1 MMGHQPP
8 PQNKLFVTGFS
19 LDKRV
24 RENHP
29 LRRIAEVV
37 DFAFIYDEVA
47 DKYGRKGNVSVPP
60 PVILKLMLLL
70 VFYNVRSE
78 RELMDTLP
86 ERLDWLWFLGYDLE
100 DDVPNHSVLSKARKR
115 WGPEVFQGFFERVV
129 RQCVEAGLVDGS
141 KVFVDSSLVEANAS
155 LDSIVDT
162 GSLKEQ
168 LTEKYSQLEARLD
181 EAPSTREAGPYAKST
196 RGLLSA
202 TDPDAAIVRRGDSK
216 LRYQSHRAVDDSGV
230 VTATAVTPGDVN
242 EAHLLMDLVESHE
255 ETTGESVDTAVA
267 DAKYGTIENYL
278 ACHDAGIE
286 AHIPEF
292 KDGTEK
298 RLKKRGLF
306 LEDRFMYDAERDVYV
321 CPAGGE
327 LKPRTIHKRRSAME
341 YKAPKQL
348 CASCELRDQCTQSK
362 TGRTV
367 LRHLRQEELNE
378 MRAEVS
384 SPESRNDLKRRQ
396 HVCEGSFGNA
406 TRYGYKR
413 ARWRRQWRVEIQDYL
428 TCAVQNIAK
437 LVKHQNTRRG
447 AACRAIDRVSGL
459 WGLLALLK
467 RLLDAATRVS
477 SKGHGR
483 PLPVRV

>member
-19 LDKRV
+19 LEKRV

-29 LRRIAEVV
+29 LRRIVEVV
-37 DFAFIYDEVA
+37 DFDFIYNEVA
-47 DKYGRKGNVSVPP
+47 DKYGSKGNVSVPP
-60 PVILKLMLLL
+60 PVLLKLMLLL
-70 VFYNVRSE
+70 VLYNVRSE
-78 RELMDTLP
+78 RELMDTLR

-100 DDVPNHSVLSKARKR
+100 DEVPNHSVLSKARKR
-115 WGPEVFQGFFERVV
+115 WGPEVFQRFFERVV
-129 RQCVEAGLVDGS
+129 WQCVEAGLVDGS
-141 KVFVDSSLVEANAS
+141 KIFVDSSLFEADAS
-155 LDSIVDT
+155 RDSVVDT
-162 GSLKEQ
+162 RDLKSQ
-168 LTEKYSQLEARLD
+168 LSEKYRLLEARL
-181 EAPSTREAGPYAKST
+181 EEEPSAREVGSHAAANQ
-196 RGLLSA
+196 RFASA
-202 TDPDAAIVRRGDSK
+202 TDPDAAIVRRGDVK

-242 EAHLLMDLVESHE
+242 EAHLLMDLAESHE
-255 ETTGESVDTAVA
+255 NTTGVSVDTAVA

-278 ACHDAGIE
+278 ACHDAEIQ

-292 KDGTEK
+292 KGGTEK

-306 LEDRFMYDAERDVYV
+306 LEDRFTYNAQRDVYV

-327 LKPRTIHKRRSAME
+327 LKRRTILKGRSMVE
-341 YKAPKQL
+341 YKAPKKM

-367 LRHLRQEELNE
+367 KRHFRQKELDE

-384 SPESRNDLKRRQ
+384 SAESRRNRKRRQ

-406 TRYGYKR
+406 VRYGYKR
-413 ARWRRQWRVEIQDYL
+413 ARWRRLWRVAIQNYL

-437 LVKHQNTRRG
+437 LVQHRDTRRE
-447 AACRAIDRVSGL
+447 AACRAIGRETGISMLRAFLMLLLNAAKRMPPVGYRHLLPLRV
-459 WGLLALLK
+459 
-467 RLLDAATRVS
+467 
-477 SKGHGR
+477 
-483 PLPVRV
+483 